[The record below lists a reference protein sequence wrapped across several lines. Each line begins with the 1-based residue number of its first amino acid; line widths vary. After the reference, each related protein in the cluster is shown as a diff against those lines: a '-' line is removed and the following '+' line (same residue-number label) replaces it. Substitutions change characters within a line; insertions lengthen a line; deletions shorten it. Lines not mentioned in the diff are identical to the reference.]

1 MVTTLRG
8 GAIGLAILA
17 AAVLVAGCSDK
28 TAGSQETLTLTESNQ
43 GNFHTFGNVS
53 RGKIPPG
60 SGFTINVP
68 LQDSSKK
75 NVGVLNA
82 ACIGTKP
89 TSRNVYGTCIGVAD
103 VPDGQLS
110 LTVGGL
116 AGENVSGAITGG
128 TGKYGGATGTF
139 TSSGGKTST
148 DTFNITLP

>member
-1 MVTTLRG
+1 MKLRVGLTLLAVVL
-8 GAIGLAILA
+8 GAL
-17 AAVLVAGCSDK
+17 VLAGCSDK
-28 TAGSQETLTLTESNQ
+28 TSGSTQTLTLTESNN
-43 GNFHTFGNVS
+43 GNFNTFGNVS

-75 NVGVLNA
+75 NVGFLNA

-89 TSRNVYGTCIGVAD
+89 TTHNVYGTCIGVAD

-116 AGENVSGAITGG
+116 AGESVSGAISGG
-128 TGKYGGATGTF
+128 TGKYAGATGTF
-139 TSSGGKTST
+139 TSSGGKTNT
-148 DTFNITLP
+148 DTFHITLP